1 MLSLD
6 IIDINRNV
14 VGKTELKEE
23 IFDVKVKEHL
33 IHQVVVMQ
41 MTNRRQGTSSTKNRA
56 MVRGGGIKPWR
67 QKGTGRARAGSI
79 RSPLWRGGGII
90 FGPTPKSY
98 NYKLP
103 KKVRRSAL
111 KSALTQKVKEGGFLI
126 VDKIELEEPRTK
138 EMISI
143 LRNLKV
149 KGRVLFILSEENSN
163 IELSVRNIPYVNVL
177 KFAGLNVYDLIL
189 CNTVIC
195 TEATL
200 RGIEE
205 VLSI

>member
-1 MLSLD
+1 VLSLD

>member
-1 MLSLD
+1 MSSLD
-6 IIDINRNV
+6 ILDLNMNV
-14 VGKTELKEE
+14 VGKTDLKEE

-41 MTNRRQGTSSTKNRA
+41 MANRRRGTSSTKNRA

-79 RSPLWRGGGII
+79 RSPLWRGGGVI

-98 NYKLP
+98 NYNVP
-103 KKVRRSAL
+103 KKVRSAAL

-126 VDKIELEEPRTK
+126 VDKIELEEPKTK
-138 EMISI
+138 EMVSI
-143 LRNLKV
+143 LRNLKAT
-149 KGRVLFILSEENSN
+149 GRVLFILSEENRN
-163 IELSVRNIPYVNVL
+163 LELSVRNIPYVNVL
-177 KFAGLNVYDLIL
+177 KLAGLNVYDLIL

-195 TEATL
+195 TEVTL
-200 RGIEE
+200 HSIEE
-205 VLSI
+205 TLSV

>member
-67 QKGTGRARAGSI
+67 QKGTCRARAGSI

-111 KSALTQKVKEGGFLI
+111 KSALTQKVREGGFLI

-138 EMISI
+138 EMVSI

-149 KGRVLFILSEENSN
+149 KGRVLFILSEENTN

-177 KFAGLNVYDLIL
+177 KSAGLNVYDLIL
-189 CNTVIC
+189 CNMVIC

-205 VLSI
+205 VLSR

>member
-41 MTNRRQGTSSTKNRA
+41 MTNRRHGTSSTKTRA